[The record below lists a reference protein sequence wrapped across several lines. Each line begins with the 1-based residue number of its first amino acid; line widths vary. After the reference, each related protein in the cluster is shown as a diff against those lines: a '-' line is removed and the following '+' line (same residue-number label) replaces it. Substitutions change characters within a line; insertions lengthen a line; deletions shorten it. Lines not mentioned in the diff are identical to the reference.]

1 MFKFPYTNYQEL
13 NLNWIVKQ
21 VKTLLETTKH
31 DVEVVE
37 QYENR
42 LILAEQAAATAEE
55 NSSNAITRADAA
67 ASNAQTALTQTVIN
81 TGDISSLQIS
91 DTVINTKIGDL
102 SNLTTPHKDNLVNA
116 INDAAGSGG
125 GGSGAVDSVNGYT
138 GTVVLDAA
146 DVGALPDTYTAPV
159 TSVNGQT
166 GDVVISGGGA
176 VDSVNGYTGTVVL
189 TASDVGALPDSYT
202 APVSSVN
209 GRTGAVTVSELPAVS
224 AADNGKVLMVVNGT
238 WRAENL
244 AAARGLYF

>member
-55 NSSNAITRADAA
+55 NSANAITRADAA
-67 ASNAQTALTQTVIN
+67 ASNAQTALTQTVVN
-81 TGDISSLQIS
+81 TGDISNLQIS

-125 GGSGAVDSVNGYT
+125 GSGAVQSVNGQT
-138 GTVVLDAA
+138 GFVVLDAA
-146 DVGALPDTYTAPV
+146 DVGALPDNYTPPV

-166 GDVVISGGGA
+166 GDVIISGGGA

-189 TASDVGALPDSYT
+189 SAADVGALPDNYT
-202 APVSSVN
+202 APVTSVN
-209 GRTGAVTVSELPAVS
+209 SRTGAVTVSELPSVS
-224 AADNGKVLMVVNGT
+224 AADNGKVLMVVNGA